1 MAKKEKKVLDKQ
13 GWIQSFSLVGKPAIN
28 EYTFILDAQSKSSD
42 WIYNTM
48 NLDVDCGEKYGKI
61 RCEMNGGY
69 GAGRDNKCYVHG
81 KKEDGS
87 DDFENFYQIDWED
100 REDIDIL
107 KDVGDLCF
115 TKIGIEKDTNDE
127 VVVYRFLSPYDAIRY
142 LSETLTKD
150 MMIRVNGRLEY
161 TCYQDNIQIKKRIN
175 SIYLAKEKDEP
186 IAKFTQTM
194 LIDKYSVGKKDNDKN
209 IVPVSS
215 YILEKFK
222 EYRGIDLT
230 DDLNRGGKL
239 VPLKL
244 NFEYELDPEDV
255 ERTNK
260 KIELLFKVKKGY
272 TMVTYEGVF
281 VEGGALITTTYDDL
295 DDDIKDFVDTGVFS
309 LEEALDRCTENKGKV
324 KRMIIKKPIIK
335 MIGEE
340 GSKVAQL
347 QKFENKYS
355 DEDLVL
361 DYLIKNDTEDEEDE
375 EELPFV
381 ENEEDIND
389 DSWLDKL
396 G

>member
-1 MAKKEKKVLDKQ
+1 MSA
-13 GWIQSFSLVGKPAIN
+13 
-28 EYTFILDAQSKSSD
+28 
-42 WIYNTM
+42 
-48 NLDVDCGEKYGKI
+48 
-61 RCEMNGGY
+61 
-69 GAGRDNKCYVHG
+69 
-81 KKEDGS
+81 
-87 DDFENFYQIDWED
+87 
-100 REDIDIL
+100 
-107 KDVGDLCF
+107 
-115 TKIGIEKDTNDE
+115 
-127 VVVYRFLSPYDAIRY
+127 
-142 LSETLTKD
+142 
-150 MMIRVNGRLEY
+150 
-161 TCYQDNIQIKKRIN
+161 
-175 SIYLAKEKDEP
+175 
-186 IAKFTQTM
+186 
-194 LIDKYSVGKKDNDKN
+194 
-209 IVPVSS
+209 

-295 DDDIKDFVDTGVFS
+295 DDDIKKFVDTGVFS

-355 DEDLVL
+355 DEDLIL
-361 DYLIKNDTEDEEDE
+361 DYLIKNDEENE
-375 EELPFV
+375 EELPFA